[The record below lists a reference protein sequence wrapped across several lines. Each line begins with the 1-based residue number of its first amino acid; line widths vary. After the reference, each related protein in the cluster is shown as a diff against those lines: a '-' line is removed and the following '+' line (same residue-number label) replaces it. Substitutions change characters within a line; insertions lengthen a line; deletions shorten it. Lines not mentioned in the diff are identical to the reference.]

1 MKNRKIQIAKYV
13 IADFVSAGLAWTL
26 LFVFR
31 KRYLEPQK
39 FGIEVPIEFDSNFY
53 LGLIIIP
60 AVWVLGYLLSGSY
73 RDPYRH
79 YRLKE
84 LSTTLWQ
91 SIIGVTIIFFIL
103 LLDDEIASYKNYY
116 DLYLVYFSL
125 HFTLTF
131 IPRYYLTSR
140 TVKKVHNRKIWFN
153 TLLIGGNERAFKTFN
168 EIEEMPKSP
177 GNRFVGFVPINGGTR
192 LLEDGRL
199 QKIGQLNDLK
209 KTIVEYEIKEVIIA
223 IESSE
228 HHQLESIINQLEDCE
243 VVIKIIPDMYDIMSG
258 SVKMTS
264 IFGAPLIN
272 IKIAIMPPWQMNL
285 KRFIDVFASF
295 FAMIILL
302 PVFIIIAIIIKISTP
317 GPVFF
322 RQERIGLHKKPFQI
336 IKFRTMY
343 INAEENGPQL
353 SSKSDKRITKVGRFL
368 RKTRLDELPQFWNV
382 LIGEM
387 SLVGPRPER
396 QYFIDKILERA
407 PHYKY
412 LSKVRPGITSWGQV
426 KYGYAENV
434 DQMLQRLKYDLL
446 YIENISPALDFKI
459 MAYTVI
465 IILQGSGK

>member
-1 MKNRKIQIAKYV
+1 MKNQNVQIIKYLA
-13 IADFVSAGLAWTL
+13 ADFLSAGLAWTL
-26 LFVFR
+26 LYIFR

-39 FGIEVPIEFDSNFY
+39 FGIDVPIEFDNNFY
-53 LGLIIIP
+53 LGLFIIP
-60 AVWVLGYLLSGSY
+60 AAWVVGYFLTGSY
-73 RDPYRH
+73 KDLYRH
-79 YRLKE
+79 HRLKE

-116 DLYLVYFSL
+116 DLYLVYFGF

-199 QKIGQLNDLK
+199 HKVGQLNDLK
-209 KTIVEYEIKEVIIA
+209 KAIIDYQIEEVIIA

-228 HHQLESIINQLEDCE
+228 HDQLEMIINQLEDCE
-243 VVIKIIPDMYDIMSG
+243 ISIKIIPDMYDIMSG

-264 IFGAPLIN
+264 IFGAPLID
-272 IKIAIMPPWQMNL
+272 IKIAIMPPWQISL
-285 KRFIDVFASF
+285 KRFIDVFASLL
-295 FAMIILL
+295 AMIILL
-302 PVFIIIAIIIKISTP
+302 PVLIVIGIIIKLTTP

-336 IKFRTMY
+336 IKFRTMN
-343 INAEENGPQL
+343 IDAEINGPQL

-382 LIGEM
+382 LVGEM

-396 QYFIDKILERA
+396 QFFIDKILERA